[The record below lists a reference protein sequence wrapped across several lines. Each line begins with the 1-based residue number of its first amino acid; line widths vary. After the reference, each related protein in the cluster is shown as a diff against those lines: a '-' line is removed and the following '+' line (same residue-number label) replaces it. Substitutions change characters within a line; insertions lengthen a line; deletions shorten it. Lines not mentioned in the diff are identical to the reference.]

1 MIIIS
6 LVNKLMLKK
15 NEIKISILIPCYNEL
30 NTIKEIIKKV
40 NYNLQL
46 YGFNDYEILVVDDY
60 SNDGTSEILKQIS
73 LEKNIKIFS
82 HSQNLGKG
90 AAVHTGIENT
100 TGDILIIQDADL
112 EYDPSDYDKLLRPF
126 FEADAD
132 IVYGSRFI
140 GGGKYVR
147 IHFFWH
153 YLANKI
159 ITFVCNMFTNLNLT
173 DVETGYK
180 VFKTSCLKNVKLKE
194 KSFSFEPEIT
204 IKLAKKKFK
213 FFEVPISYNGRSYN
227 EGKKIGLKD
236 AFIAFKAIF
245 IYSIIK

>member
-1 MIIIS
+1 
-6 LVNKLMLKK
+6 MLKK
-15 NEIKISILIPCYNEL
+15 NKTKISVVIPCYNEIH
-30 NTIKEIIKKV
+30 TIKEIIKKV
-40 NYNLQL
+40 TYHLQQ
-46 YGFNDYEILVVDDY
+46 YSFNDYEILVVDDC
-60 SNDGTSEILKQIS
+60 SNDGTSEVLEQIS
-73 LEKNIKIFS
+73 LEKNIKIFF
-82 HSQNLGKG
+82 HKKNLGKG
-90 AAVHTGIENT
+90 AAVQTGIQNT

-112 EYDPSDYDKLLRPF
+112 EYDPSDYDNLLRPF

-132 IVYGSRFI
+132 VVYGSRFI

-180 VFKTSCLKNVKLKE
+180 VFKTSCLKIIKLKE

-204 IKLAKKKFK
+204 IKLSKKKFK
-213 FFEVPISYNGRSYN
+213 FFEVPITYNGRSYN

-245 IYSIIK
+245 IYSIKK

>member
-1 MIIIS
+1 
-6 LVNKLMLKK
+6 MLKK
-15 NEIKISILIPCYNEL
+15 NETKLSIVIPCYNESK
-30 NTIKEIIKKV
+30 TIKEIIKKV
-40 NYNLQL
+40 LYYLDFYN
-46 YGFNDYEILVVDDY
+46 FKIFEVIIVDDC
-60 SNDGTSEILKQIS
+60 SNDGTINFLQEIS
-73 LEKNIKIFS
+73 LNEKIKVYY
-82 HSQNLGKG
+82 HNKNLGKG
-90 AAVHTGIENT
+90 AAVHTGIKNSS
-100 TGDILIIQDADL
+100 GDILIIQDADL
-112 EYDPSDYDKLLRPF
+112 EYDPSDYQKLLIPF

-132 IVYGSRFI
+132 VVYGSRFI

-153 YLANKI
+153 YLANKT

-180 VFKTSCLKNVKLKE
+180 FFKTSCLKNIKLKE

-204 IKLAKKKFK
+204 IKLAKKKCK
-213 FFEVPISYNGRSYN
+213 FFEVPITYNGRSYD

-245 IYSIIK
+245 VYSIIG